1 MKPISRT
8 VRVSVRGAW
17 GAGAGRPYHP
27 AAYEVLDP
35 ADIADV
41 LAAWPE
47 PAGGAG
53 GSHGAFE
60 CMCLGHDGAVTL
72 YEASGQVVRSLV
84 PARAEP
90 LAHLLGPDAPD
101 GIPARHRARW
111 VRAAPA
117 GLREYAEALAG
128 SGAADGHRPAVPLAA
143 VFGWLG
149 APRREPDDAASVL
162 AEAAPL
168 RLLADAPTADLAW
181 AVRETDRAGLEGAV
195 RFFAGE
201 HFTGRHPKRR
211 RVPDTARNLLL
222 AHARSHRPGDLP
234 VLERRLLRGAE
245 DRVRRS

>member
-8 VRVSVRGAW
+8 VRVSVSGGR
-17 GAGAGRPYHP
+17 GAGAGHPYHP
-27 AAYEVLDP
+27 AAYEVLAP
-35 ADIADV
+35 GDIADV
-41 LAAWPE
+41 LAAWPGAA
-47 PAGGAG
+47 AGPG
-53 GSHGAFE
+53 GSFE
-60 CMCLGHDGAVTL
+60 CMCLDHFGRVTL
-72 YEASGQVVRSLV
+72 YEASGQVVRSLS

-90 LAHLLGPDAPD
+90 LARLLDSHVPD
-101 GIPARHRARW
+101 GIPARHRDRW

-117 GLREYAEALAG
+117 GLREYAEALAR
-128 SGAADGHRPAVPLAA
+128 GAAPDGPRPPVPLAA

-149 APRREPDDAASVL
+149 ARREEPDDAASVL

-181 AVRETDRAGLEGAV
+181 AVRQTDRAGLEGAV

-201 HFTGRHPKRR
+201 HFTARHPKRR

-222 AHARSHRPGDLP
+222 AHARSHRPGDLA